1 MRRFDHLHKKYRETR
16 MKERSDHVLASSRP
30 VVKINGN
37 GTSGYR
43 FKQGPNEGRVVGHI
57 SVSHK
62 NSKI

>member
-1 MRRFDHLHKKYRETR
+1 

-37 GTSGYR
+37 GTSRYR
-43 FKQGPNEGRVVGHI
+43 FKQGPNEGRVAGHI

>member
-1 MRRFDHLHKKYRETR
+1 

-43 FKQGPNEGRVVGHI
+43 FKQGPNEGRVAGHI
-57 SVSHK
+57 SPVFA
-62 NSKI
+62 NNG